1 MIKKQAVGFGLVGA
15 GLGAKIHASQV
26 AEMEQAE
33 VVAVYGRNR
42 ERARSF
48 ADRHGVEKAYSDYR
62 EMLAD
67 GDVDAVIIT
76 TPTGLHLEFAA
87 PAAEAGK
94 HVVIEKPLEI
104 STDRAEQIV
113 AACRKHNVL
122 HSVIYQLRFGIAAN
136 RVRDAIRSGQLGR
149 VFLCDAY
156 DKEYREPSYYRN
168 DPWRGTRELEGG
180 GALMTQ
186 STHVI
191 DLLQW
196 LAGKVK
202 SVYAKKKTA
211 VHDIEVEDL
220 AIAMP
225 TIESGALGVLQSAT
239 STYPGFKSRIEIH
252 GENGSVIFNPEY
264 DRMVFWRVKDSAE
277 RLDTPTDFDF
287 ADVSD
292 PHLLPFI
299 WHRRQLQDIAEAI
312 IEGREPSVTAEDGLA
327 AMRIK
332 EAIYESAES
341 GREVLVD

>member
-15 GLGAKIHASQV
+15 GLGAKIHASQL

-33 VVAVYGRNR
+33 AVAVYSRNG
-42 ERARSF
+42 ERAQSF
-48 ADRHGVEKAYSDYR
+48 ADRHGIGKAYSDYR

-76 TPTGLHLEFAA
+76 TPNGLHLEFAA

-104 STDRAEQIV
+104 TMDRAERIV
-113 AACRKHNVL
+113 AACRKHDVL

-136 RVRDAIRSGQLGR
+136 RARDAIRSGQLGK

-156 DKEYREPSYYRN
+156 DKEYREPSYYAN
-168 DPWRGTRELEGG
+168 DAWRGTRELEGG

-196 LAGKVK
+196 LAGKVR

-220 AIAMP
+220 AIALL
-225 TIESGALGVLQSAT
+225 TFESGALGVLQTAT

-252 GENGSVIFNPEY
+252 GENGSVIFTPEY
-264 DRMVFWRVKDSAE
+264 DRMVFWRVKDSTE
-277 RLDTPTDFDF
+277 RLDTPTDFEF

-341 GREVLVD
+341 GREVLID

>member
-1 MIKKQAVGFGLVGA
+1 MIEKRAVGFALVGA
-15 GLGAKIHASQV
+15 GLGAKIHASQL

-33 VVAVYGRNR
+33 AVAVYARNR
-42 ERARSF
+42 ERARTF
-48 ADRHGVEKAYSDYR
+48 ADRYGIGKAYSDYR

-76 TPTGLHLEFAA
+76 TPNGLHLDFAV

-104 STDRAEQIV
+104 SMDRAERIV
-113 AACRKHNVL
+113 AACRKHDVL

-136 RVRDAIRSGQLGR
+136 RVRDAIRSGQLGKI
-149 VFLCDAY
+149 FLCDAY

-168 DPWRGTRELEGG
+168 DAWRGTRDREGG

-196 LAGKVK
+196 LAGKVR

-220 AIAMP
+220 AIAMF
-225 TIESGALGVLQSAT
+225 TFESGALGVLQSAT
-239 STYPGFKSRIEIH
+239 STYPGFKSRIEVH

-264 DRMVFWRVKDSAE
+264 DRMVFWRLRDSAE
-277 RLDTPTDFDF
+277 RLDTPADFDF

-312 IEGREPSVTAEDGLA
+312 IEGREPSVTAEDGFA

-341 GREVLVD
+341 GAEVLVD

>member
-1 MIKKQAVGFGLVGA
+1 MIKRQAVGFALVGA
-15 GLGAKIHASQV
+15 GLGAKIHASQL
-26 AEMEQAE
+26 AEMEQADA
-33 VVAVYGRNR
+33 VAVYARNG
-42 ERARSF
+42 ERARAF
-48 ADRHGVEKAYSDYR
+48 ADRYGIGKAYSDYR

-76 TPTGLHLEFAA
+76 TPNGLHLEFAA

-104 STDRAEQIV
+104 SMDRAERIV

-136 RVRDAIRSGQLGR
+136 RVRDAIRSGQLGK

-156 DKEYREPSYYRN
+156 DKEYREPSYYGN

-220 AIAMP
+220 AIAML
-225 TIESGALGVLQSAT
+225 TFESGALGVLQTAT

-252 GENGSVIFNPEY
+252 GENGSVIFTPEY
-264 DRMVFWRVKDSAE
+264 DRMVFWRVRDSAE
-277 RLDTPTDFDF
+277 RVDTPADFDF

-292 PHLLPFI
+292 PHLLPFV

-312 IEGREPSVTAEDGLA
+312 VEGREPSVTAEDGLA